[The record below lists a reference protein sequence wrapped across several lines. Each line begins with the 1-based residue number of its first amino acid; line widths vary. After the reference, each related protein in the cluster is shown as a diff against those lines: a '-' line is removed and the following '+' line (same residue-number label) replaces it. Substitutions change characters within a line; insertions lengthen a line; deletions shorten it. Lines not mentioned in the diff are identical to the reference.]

1 MTGRSAVLARI
12 LMSGQRKIRSQKILQ
27 EGSGMKAILGVSC
40 ARIII
45 VLSILGA
52 LSAVGCSED
61 DSVILEKIRGDGQ
74 VGETGREL
82 AEPIVVRLRDDEGN
96 GIEGKRVDFAVEA
109 GGGTVSPSSAPTDAN
124 GQASVRWILGAP
136 PVWNRVRASAMGN
149 AVEFAAWANPGERPE
164 LNVILEGKGL
174 YLANEDLAFE
184 EGRGVFLGSP
194 GAILNIP
201 APEASP
207 VKLELAGEA
216 IQGPVG
222 IAFGPSGDLYVCENA
237 DPEKSVKRIRPS
249 GLSEVISQGF
259 GGDPF
264 ALPNYIAVHSSGEI
278 YLSSTCD
285 DMIYRISPA
294 DGETNEFLTI
304 PGPNGIAFD
313 AQETYMYILTENPV
327 VFCLRPPNTWGGLFR
342 VALGPDGEPG
352 PIEPLVEGFA
362 LAGDGM
368 AFDEDGNLY
377 VVFSVPL
384 SGGLTSGVFVFT
396 PDGRFNQ
403 FFSVNIWQGEIIT
416 NIAFGIEPFDPR
428 SLYCYGFTGR
438 LHRVEVGIRG
448 LTLP

>member
-1 MTGRSAVLARI
+1 
-12 LMSGQRKIRSQKILQ
+12 
-27 EGSGMKAILGVSC
+27 MKWVAGV
-40 ARIII
+40 RLPLLFIMFGF
-45 VLSILGA
+45 VGA
-52 LSAVGCSED
+52 LSTVGCSED
-61 DSVILEKIRGDGQ
+61 DSVLLEKIRGDNQ
-74 VGETGREL
+74 IGETGREL

-96 GIEGKRVDFAVEA
+96 GIEGKRVDFAVKA
-109 GGGTVSPSSAPTDAN
+109 GGGTVSPSSALTDAS
-124 GQASVRWILGAP
+124 GEASVRWILGAP
-136 PVWNRVRASAMGN
+136 PVWNRVRASATGN
-149 AVEFAAWANPGERPE
+149 AVEFAAWANPGQRPE
-164 LNVILEGKGL
+164 LNVVLEGEGL
-174 YLANEDLAFE
+174 EFANEDLAFE
-184 EGRGVFLGSP
+184 EGRGMFLGSP

-207 VKLELAGEA
+207 VKLELTGEA

-249 GLSEVISQGF
+249 GLSEVISRGF
-259 GGDPF
+259 GGEPF
-264 ALPNYIAVHSSGEI
+264 ALPNYIAVRSSGEI

-285 DMIYRISPA
+285 DMIYRISPTN
-294 DGETNEFLTI
+294 GETTEFLPI

-313 AQETYMYILTENPV
+313 AQETYMYILTENPA
-327 VFCLRPPNTWGGLFR
+327 VFCFRPPNTWGGLFR
-342 VALGPDGEPG
+342 VALGPDGKPG

-362 LAGDGM
+362 LAGDGL
-368 AFDEDGNLY
+368 AFDGEGNLY

-384 SGGLTSGVFVFT
+384 AGGLTSGVFVFT
-396 PDGRFNQ
+396 PDGRFHE

-438 LHRVEVGIRG
+438 LYRVEVGIQG